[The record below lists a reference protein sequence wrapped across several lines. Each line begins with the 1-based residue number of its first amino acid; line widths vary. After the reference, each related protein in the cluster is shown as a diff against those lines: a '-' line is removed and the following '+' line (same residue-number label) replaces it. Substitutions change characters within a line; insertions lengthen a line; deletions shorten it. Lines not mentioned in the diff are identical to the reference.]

1 MKLPNGERAFVD
13 IAKLRDYS
21 LDPRHREG
29 KNKARVFDAALG
41 LTKQDAAWLRQ
52 ILLDVVREHDCR
64 PGKRTTFGQ
73 RYIVDFAVT
82 KQDRTAQLRSVWNIR
97 PNEDFPR
104 LITCYVI

>member
-1 MKLPNGERAFVD
+1 MKLPNAERAFAD

-21 LDPRHREG
+21 LDQRHREG
-29 KNKARVFDAALG
+29 KSKARVFEAALG
-41 LTKQDAAWLRQ
+41 LTKQDAEWLRQ

-64 PGKRTTFGQ
+64 LGKRTAFGQ
-73 RYIVDFAVT
+73 RYIVDFSLT
-82 KQDRTAQLRSVWNIR
+82 KGKRSAQLRSVWNIR